1 VGAFNNADG
10 VLTFTSTSNVSSVN
24 MTGAFANGFSVNL
37 NGVLTIL
44 QAGSLNIS
52 DTFR

>member
-1 VGAFNNADG
+1 
-10 VLTFTSTSNVSSVN
+10 
-24 MTGAFANGFSVNL
+24 MTGAFANGVSVNL
-37 NGVLTIL
+37 NAANDIL